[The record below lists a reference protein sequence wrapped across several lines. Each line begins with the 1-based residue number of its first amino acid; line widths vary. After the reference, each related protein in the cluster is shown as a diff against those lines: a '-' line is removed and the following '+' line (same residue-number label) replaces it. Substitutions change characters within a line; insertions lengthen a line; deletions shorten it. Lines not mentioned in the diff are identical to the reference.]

1 MQEAI
6 VMVWKGISKIGKYGN
21 KPYSLH
27 RHTLKETIHT
37 VIQDDHIM

>member
-21 KPYSLH
+21 KAYSH
-27 RHTLKETIHT
+27 ILKETIHT
-37 VIQDDHIM
+37 VIQDDHII